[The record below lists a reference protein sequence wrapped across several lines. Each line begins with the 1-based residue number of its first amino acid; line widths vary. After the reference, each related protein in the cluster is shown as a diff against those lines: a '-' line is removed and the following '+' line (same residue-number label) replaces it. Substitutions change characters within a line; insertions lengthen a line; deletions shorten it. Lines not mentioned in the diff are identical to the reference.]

1 MKQEQK
7 LILLISIAAIATYF
21 LFFKKED
28 KKEMEP
34 NKEFTPQD
42 AEDALLTMAG
52 KYGKERA
59 QLLERILR
67 HETAHFKS
75 GQYKRGGSAGMEDGK
90 WFELPKGSYTTYKMK
105 DNLLGYVATFIKW
118 NSVLSFLEYLN
129 KYIDRYNG
137 NFARWNSLNPTNQAE
152 YRNRVNAV
160 KNRTIV

>member
-28 KKEMEP
+28 KKEMDT

-137 NFARWNSLNPTNQAE
+137 NYARWNSLNPTNQAE